1 MARPKGQLRMR
12 VVVDAENGQSSG
24 RIVGGT
30 GAYRGAT
37 GTVTGQEGANR
48 NTVRITL
55 HWTV

>member
-1 MARPKGQLRMR
+1 MR